1 MEVDRVEIPSNITRI
16 LDMLESAGFE
26 AYIVGGCVRDSL
38 MGIQPHDYD
47 ITTSAL
53 PEETERVFSGMKLIE
68 TGLKHGTVTVLSEGE
83 PVEITTYRVDG
94 EYHDSRRPDSVTFTR
109 SLREDIARRDFT
121 MNGIAYSPK
130 RGLFDEFGGAED
142 IRRGIIRCIGEPEKR
157 FHEDALRI
165 LRGMRFS
172 ASLGFRVE
180 EGTAAAMLD
189 SRGLLRNI
197 SVERVFAELSGLL
210 TGRKSGGNIRRVL
223 TQFRDILAEVVPEFR
238 AGFDFEQHSR
248 FHCLDIYQHL
258 LASAEAA
265 ARIAPGEL
273 PLALAMLLHDI
284 GKPERFTLDESGEGH
299 FYGHAQVSADIAD
312 SVLRRLK
319 TSTALRE
326 QVCEIVCYHDIP
338 LPENDRQFR
347 RMLSKH
353 GEELSRDIAM
363 AHIADDMAKKPECLP
378 RCENWRRLI
387 ARIPEMAQ
395 GSCLS
400 VKSLAV
406 DGRALSGIVPPSPLM
421 GEVLKFLLDG
431 VVDGKFPNER
441 EFLLQEA
448 AKYIANQEK
457 T

>member
-1 MEVDRVEIPSNITRI
+1 
-16 LDMLESAGFE
+16 
-26 AYIVGGCVRDSL
+26 
-38 MGIQPHDYD
+38 
-47 ITTSAL
+47 
-53 PEETERVFSGMKLIE
+53 
-68 TGLKHGTVTVLSEGE
+68 
-83 PVEITTYRVDG
+83 
-94 EYHDSRRPDSVTFTR
+94 
-109 SLREDIARRDFT
+109 
-121 MNGIAYSPK
+121 
-130 RGLFDEFGGAED
+130 
-142 IRRGIIRCIGEPEKR
+142 
-157 FHEDALRI
+157 
-165 LRGMRFS
+165 MRFS

-197 SVERVFAELSGLL
+197 SAERVFAELSGLL

-248 FHCLDIYQHL
+248 FHCLDVYQHL

-273 PLALAMLLHDI
+273 PLALAMLFHDI
-284 GKPERFTLDESGEGH
+284 GKPERFTRDESGEGH

-312 SVLRRLK
+312 SVLRRLRA
-319 TSTALRE
+319 STALRE
-326 QVCEIVCYHDIP
+326 QVCGIVRYHDIS

-378 RCENWRRLI
+378 RCEDWRRLI

-395 GSCLS
+395 ESCLS

-421 GEVLKFLLDG
+421 GKVLKFLLDG
-431 VVDGKFPNER
+431 VMDGKFPNER

-448 AKYIANQEK
+448 AKYIANRQK